1 MPDPAVNLAAVNQKR
16 TQQIFLIALGLG
28 ALGICLVI
36 AQPFLGALVAAMALA
51 ILFYPV
57 HARLLRRLR
66 NANLAATMSLLLVT
80 VAVLVPALL
89 LGTAIIREA
98 QDMYQVMAVKSAAGG
113 GWTEWSA
120 SALHRVV
127 SLVGVRSEET
137 EGQIRG
143 VILQRLRALD
153 VVLID
158 AGQALIT
165 NIVSLVITTAVTLF
179 ALFFLFRDGH
189 RLKHQLEHLVPLDN
203 SVARRLLGDIGQS
216 VVANFYGIGAVALAQ
231 GGLTGLIFFA
241 LGVSSPVLW
250 GAAAGL
256 FSMIPILGP
265 AIIWLPAA
273 LVLGLNGSWGK
284 AAILTAFGVGV
295 VGLADNFIRP
305 YVISGRVNLHPLLVF
320 VALLGGAQAF
330 GCLGLFIGPAALS
343 LAVAVFELLRPEA
356 E

>member
-1 MPDPAVNLAAVNQKR
+1 MPDTAVNHTVINQKR
-16 TQQIFLIALGLG
+16 TQLIFLIALGLG

-57 HARLLRRLR
+57 HARLMRRLR
-66 NANLAATMSLLLVT
+66 NANLAATLSLVLVT
-80 VAVLVPALL
+80 VTVLVPAVL
-89 LGTAIIREA
+89 LGTALIQETR
-98 QDMYQVMAVKSAAGG
+98 DMYQAIEVKSAAGG
-113 GWTEWSA
+113 GWTEWSTN
-120 SALHRVV
+120 ALHRVL
-127 SLVGVRSEET
+127 SAVGVKSAET
-137 EGQIRG
+137 EGQVRTM
-143 VILQRLRALD
+143 ILQRLRSLD
-153 VVLID
+153 GVLLD

-165 NIVSLVITTAVTLF
+165 NIVSLVITTAVTMF

-189 RLKHQLEHLVPLDN
+189 HLKRRLEHLVPLDN

-231 GGLTGLIFFA
+231 GGLTGLSFFA
-241 LGVSSPVLW
+241 LGLPSPVLW
-250 GAAAGL
+250 GSAAGL

-265 AIIWLPAA
+265 AIIWVPAA

-284 AAILTAFGVGV
+284 AAILTALGIGAI
-295 VGLADNFIRP
+295 GLADNFIRP
-305 YVISGRVNLHPLLVF
+305 YVISGRVKLHPLLVF

-330 GCLGLFIGPAALS
+330 GFLGLFIGPAALS
-343 LAVAVFELLRPEA
+343 LAVAVFELLLPAA

>member
-1 MPDPAVNLAAVNQKR
+1 MTDATVNQKR
-16 TQQIFLIALGLG
+16 TQLIFLIALGLG

-36 AQPFLGALVAAMALA
+36 AQPFLGALVAATALA

-66 NANLAATMSLLLVT
+66 NANLAATLSLVLVT
-80 VAVLVPALL
+80 VTVLVPALL
-89 LGTAIIREA
+89 LGTAIIQETR
-98 QDMYQVMAVKSAAGG
+98 DMYQAMAVKSAAGG
-113 GWTEWSA
+113 GWTEWSTN
-120 SALHRVV
+120 ALHRVL
-127 SLVGVRSEET
+127 SAVGVRSVET
-137 EGQIRG
+137 EGQVRTM
-143 VILQRLRALD
+143 ILQRLRALD
-153 VVLID
+153 GVLID
-158 AGQALIT
+158 AGQALVT
-165 NIVSLVITTAVTLF
+165 NIVSLVVTTVVTLF

-189 RLKHQLEHLVPLDN
+189 RLKHRLEHLVPLDN
-203 SVARRLLGDIGQS
+203 SVARRLLGDVGQS

-241 LGVSSPVLW
+241 LGLPSPVLW

-265 AIIWLPAA
+265 AIIWVPAA

-284 AAILTAFGVGV
+284 AAILTAFGIGAI
-295 VGLADNFIRP
+295 GLADNFIRP

-320 VALLGGAQAF
+320 VSLLGGAQAF
-330 GCLGLFIGPAALS
+330 GFLGLFIGPAALS
-343 LAVAVFELLRPEA
+343 LAVAIFELLRPEA